1 VEAIGHCD
9 LHDKPVGESEF
20 EWKGCWTCWHFSY
33 RNWPYISVREA
44 AERYNVTERTIY
56 RWIKQGNL
64 EAKLFV
70 MGRRNTNFPKRFYGI
85 ITDEKE
91 EISRS

>member
-1 VEAIGHCD
+1 
-9 LHDKPVGESEF
+9 
-20 EWKGCWTCWHFSY
+20 
-33 RNWPYISVREA
+33 VREA